1 MKSTLI
7 TRATCLAPL
16 AFAISPLIATAGTD
30 AKEVIPEVTPASISP
45 WEFTLT
51 PYGWLT
57 GLDGTVGA
65 KGITADVDAPFF
77 NDILDNIKMAAA
89 LNFEARNGKWGIIV
103 DGFYA
108 DLGADGAPPG
118 PAYKSASVDL
128 KQFIGQAEIAYRIYD
143 SPKGFVD
150 VFAGARYTAM
160 WVDLGAVIDPNGITT
175 ISSNASSAITGA
187 VENEANAIVQPRIK
201 EYRKAVAVDRAV
213 IEAEIVATIKSD
225 VGAKV
230 KQDLQRELVKIRRD
244 NGLRPETIVLN
255 QLSRAVK
262 KETIILAEATA
273 ELKVAQLRA
282 SVDSTLQ
289 SEVDKAQKKVSKA
302 DKQLAKALDTGISN
316 GLPTSVSD
324 NKQWVDPIIGA
335 RAQYNFNDR
344 WFVAGNADIGG
355 FGVGSDLTWSIEAAV
370 GYNFTHHVSAEL
382 GYRYL
387 YTDFT
392 DGGFVYDMA
401 QAGIYTGLNIKF

>member
-160 WVDLGAVIDPNGITT
+160 WETSAR
-175 ISSNASSAITGA
+175 SSIRTASPPSAPMPAARSPVPWKTR
-187 VENEANAIVQPRIK
+187 Q
-201 EYRKAVAVDRAV
+201 
-213 IEAEIVATIKSD
+213 T
-225 VGAKV
+225 
-230 KQDLQRELVKIRRD
+230 
-244 NGLRPETIVLN
+244 
-255 QLSRAVK
+255 QLSSH
-262 KETIILAEATA
+262 
-273 ELKVAQLRA
+273 A
-282 SVDSTLQ
+282 SRNTEKPS
-289 SEVDKAQKKVSKA
+289 
-302 DKQLAKALDTGISN
+302 
-316 GLPTSVSD
+316 P
-324 NKQWVDPIIGA
+324 
-335 RAQYNFNDR
+335 
-344 WFVAGNADIGG
+344 
-355 FGVGSDLTWSIEAAV
+355 SIE
-370 GYNFTHHVSAEL
+370 
-382 GYRYL
+382 R
-387 YTDFT
+387 
-392 DGGFVYDMA
+392 
-401 QAGIYTGLNIKF
+401 